1 MGTAACGVTSNFP
14 PMPQLDRSIAIL
26 GTGSALPERRVTNAE
41 LRRYVQNYDEG
52 SGDFSVWVDRV
63 THIQERRWI
72 DPTKESAGTLAL
84 AASRRAIEAAG
95 MKPADVDHVV
105 FCSFTV
111 NEMFPGDPSWMV
123 HQLGIQCGVFM
134 MTAACAS
141 AVWGITIARSL
152 VQSGQYRNVLVVASE
167 CVSRATNLNDP
178 LTAILFSDA
187 AGAVVVGKKQDGADT
202 GFLGTSVLRSEW
214 SADAIKMWNGNSP
227 TPAHLLG
234 EKLDMITMTQE
245 RPALTMAAGAS
256 VLRNAVNRMAAAV
269 VECLG
274 FTMQDLKDGN
284 PALREVLARAKIVPH
299 QANGR
304 IVDGLQ
310 QRLEVPAEN
319 VYRTIYHLGN
329 CSCATTTYTLDYAVR
344 TGNLARAEPSEGSRA
359 MGVVSP
365 CGRPIR
371 KGDLVVLVSIGAGY
385 LYGAVAFVQAY

>member
-1 MGTAACGVTSNFP
+1 MGTAPRGATSNFP
-14 PMPQLDRSIAIL
+14 RMPQLDRSIAVL

-41 LRRYVQNYDEG
+41 LRQYVQNYDEA
-52 SGDFSVWVDRV
+52 SGDFAVWVDRV

-72 DPTKESAGTLAL
+72 DATKESAGTLGL

-95 MKPADVDHVV
+95 IKATDIDQVV

-111 NEMFPGDPSWMV
+111 NEMFPGDPSWMINE
-123 HQLGIQCGVFM
+123 LGLTCGVFM

-141 AVWGITIARSL
+141 AVWGVTIARSL
-152 VQSGQYRNVLVVASE
+152 VQAGQCRNVLVVASE
-167 CVSRATNLNDP
+167 CISRATNLNDP

-187 AGAVVVGKKQDGADT
+187 AGAIVIGRKQDGADT
-202 GFLGTSVLRSEW
+202 GFLGTSILRSEW
-214 SADAIKMWNGNSP
+214 AADAIKMWNGNSA
-227 TPAHLLG
+227 TPDHLLG
-234 EKLDMITMTQE
+234 EKRDLLTMTQE
-245 RPALTMAAGAS
+245 RPALTMAAGPS

-284 PALREVLARAKIVPH
+284 PALRELLSRAKIVPH

-310 QRLEVPAEN
+310 QKLDVPVEN

-344 TGNLARAEPSEGSRA
+344 QGNLVRKDPAEGSQV
-359 MGVVSP
+359 MGAVSP
-365 CGRPIR
+365 CGRRIE

-385 LYGAVAFVQAY
+385 LYGAVAFVHAY

>member
-1 MGTAACGVTSNFP
+1 
-14 PMPQLDRSIAIL
+14 MPQLDRSIAIL

-41 LRRYVQNYDEG
+41 LRQYVQNYDEA

-84 AASRRAIEAAG
+84 AASLRALEAAR
-95 MKPADVDHVV
+95 MKPANIDHVV

-123 HQLGIQCGVFM
+123 HQMGMNCGVFM

-141 AVWGITIARSL
+141 AVWGVTIGRSL
-152 VQSGQYRNVLVVASE
+152 VQSGQYKNVLVIAAE

-187 AGAVVVGKKQDGADT
+187 AGAMVIGRKEDGADT
-202 GFLGTSVLRSEW
+202 GFLGTSVLRGEF
-214 SADAIKMWNGNSP
+214 APDAIKMWNGNSA
-227 TPAHLLG
+227 TPDHLLG
-234 EKLDMITMTQE
+234 DKLLTQQQD
-245 RPALTMAAGAS
+245 RPALTMAAGPS
-256 VLRNAVNRMAAAV
+256 VLRNAVNRMAASV

-284 PALREVLARAKIVPH
+284 PALREVLSRAKIVPH

-310 QRLEVPAEN
+310 QKLEIPAEN

-329 CSCATTTYTLDYAVR
+329 CSCATTTYTLDYAIR
-344 TGNLARAEPSEGSRA
+344 TGNLARAEPAEGSNV
-359 MGVVSP
+359 MGAVSP
-365 CGRPIR
+365 CGRTIQ